1 MFMPKQASRGVWCT
15 RDDLCQVHRLLA
27 FPFFFGWGVFFVL
40 RILRNDP
47 NVLPRIWKE
56 WNRTFE
62 NVELPICS
70 VAAWNVAYSFIA
82 TFGLGKVCP
91 YWRAIYAF
99 RGITYT
105 DTSVQSSP

>member
-1 MFMPKQASRGVWCT
+1 MWCT

-27 FPFFFGWGVFFVL
+27 FPFFFFFGWGVFFVL
-40 RILRNDP
+40 RILRHDP

-56 WNRTFE
+56 WSRAFE
-62 NVELPICS
+62 NVELTICS

-82 TFGLGKVCP
+82 IFGLGEVCP
-91 YWRAIYAF
+91 YWRTIYAF
-99 RGITYT
+99 GGITYT